1 MSAGFEFAK
10 KHEITICGRAYPC
23 DISDKRMLEGVTRD
37 FPRVLQAAQAFC
49 AMDANLKPG
58 GQDGR
63 STDTMAQEALKKFS
77 DAVAMCRAFIE
88 GTLGVEEYREI
99 FGGRPE
105 NINEHISLC
114 AYIYGE
120 VMGGRREV
128 VEQFLIP
135 ELKEAVANVSGNSGA
150 AGPDPGPKG
159 ADGLGLVDEVCGNGA
174 GV

>member
-49 AMDANLKPG
+49 AMDAKLKPG

-63 STDTMAQEALKKFS
+63 SASTMAQEALEKFS

-88 GTLGVEEYREI
+88 GTLLSLI
-99 FGGRPE
+99 
-105 NINEHISLC
+105 HI
-114 AYIYGE
+114 
-120 VMGGRREV
+120 
-128 VEQFLIP
+128 
-135 ELKEAVANVSGNSGA
+135 
-150 AGPDPGPKG
+150 
-159 ADGLGLVDEVCGNGA
+159 
-174 GV
+174 

>member
-49 AMDANLKPG
+49 AMDAKLKPG

-63 STDTMAQEALKKFS
+63 SADTRAQEA
-77 DAVAMCRAFIE
+77 
-88 GTLGVEEYREI
+88 LGVEEYREI

-150 AGPDPGPKG
+150 AGPDPWPKG

>member
-49 AMDANLKPG
+49 AMDAKLKPG

-63 STDTMAQEALKKFS
+63 SADTMAQEALKKFS
-77 DAVAMCRAFIE
+77 DAVSMCRAFIE

-99 FGGRPE
+99 FDGRPE

-135 ELKEAVANVSGNSGA
+135 ELKEAVANVSGD
-150 AGPDPGPKG
+150 AGPAGPVPGQES
-159 ADGLGLVDEVCGNGA
+159 AYGLGLVDEVCGDGA

>member
-1 MSAGFEFAK
+1 
-10 KHEITICGRAYPC
+10 
-23 DISDKRMLEGVTRD
+23 
-37 FPRVLQAAQAFC
+37 
-49 AMDANLKPG
+49 
-58 GQDGR
+58 
-63 STDTMAQEALKKFS
+63 
-77 DAVAMCRAFIE
+77 MCRTFIE

-135 ELKEAVANVSGNSGA
+135 ELKEAVANVSGMIWSCRTRSWA
-150 AGPDPGPKG
+150 ERCRRTGPGG
-159 ADGLGLVDEVCGNGA
+159 
-174 GV
+174 

>member
-49 AMDANLKPG
+49 AMDAKLKPG

-63 STDTMAQEALKKFS
+63 SADTMAQEALEKFS

-150 AGPDPGPKG
+150 AGPDPWPKG

>member
-49 AMDANLKPG
+49 AMDAKLKPG

-63 STDTMAQEALKKFS
+63 SADTMAQEALKKFS

-88 GTLGVEEYREI
+88 GTLGVEEYQRTHQPVRVHLRRGHGRTP
-99 FGGRPE
+99 GGR
-105 NINEHISLC
+105 
-114 AYIYGE
+114 G
-120 VMGGRREV
+120 
-128 VEQFLIP
+128 
-135 ELKEAVANVSGNSGA
+135 AV
-150 AGPDPGPKG
+150 PDPGAEGGGYK
-159 ADGLGLVDEVCGNGA
+159 CIR
-174 GV
+174 

>member
-1 MSAGFEFAK
+1 
-10 KHEITICGRAYPC
+10 
-23 DISDKRMLEGVTRD
+23 
-37 FPRVLQAAQAFC
+37 
-49 AMDANLKPG
+49 
-58 GQDGR
+58 
-63 STDTMAQEALKKFS
+63 MAQEALKKFS

-105 NINEHISLC
+105 NVNEHISLC

-135 ELKEAVANVSGNSGA
+135 ELKEVVANVSGNSGA

>member
-49 AMDANLKPG
+49 AMDAKLKPG

-63 STDTMAQEALKKFS
+63 SADTMAQEALEKFS

-99 FGGRPE
+99 SAAARRTSTNTSACARTFTARSWEDAGR
-105 NINEHISLC
+105 SW
-114 AYIYGE
+114 
-120 VMGGRREV
+120 
-128 VEQFLIP
+128 
-135 ELKEAVANVSGNSGA
+135 SSS
-150 AGPDPGPKG
+150 
-159 ADGLGLVDEVCGNGA
+159 
-174 GV
+174 

>member
-1 MSAGFEFAK
+1 MPGNRRSYEKTRHIALSGLLFA
-10 KHEITICGRAYPC
+10 
-23 DISDKRMLEGVTRD
+23 L
-37 FPRVLQAAQAFC
+37 
-49 AMDANLKPG
+49 AM
-58 GQDGR
+58 
-63 STDTMAQEALKKFS
+63 ALS
-77 DAVAMCRAFIE
+77 FIE

>member
-49 AMDANLKPG
+49 AMDAKLKPG

-63 STDTMAQEALKKFS
+63 SADTMAQEALGKFS
-77 DAVAMCRAFIE
+77 DGVAMCRAFIE

-135 ELKEAVANVSGNSGA
+135 ELK
-150 AGPDPGPKG
+150 
-159 ADGLGLVDEVCGNGA
+159 
-174 GV
+174 

>member
-49 AMDANLKPG
+49 AMDAKLKPG

-63 STDTMAQEALKKFS
+63 SASTMAQEALEKFS

-135 ELKEAVANVSGNSGA
+135 ELKEAVANVSGDAGA
-150 AGPDPGPKG
+150 AGPDPWPKG